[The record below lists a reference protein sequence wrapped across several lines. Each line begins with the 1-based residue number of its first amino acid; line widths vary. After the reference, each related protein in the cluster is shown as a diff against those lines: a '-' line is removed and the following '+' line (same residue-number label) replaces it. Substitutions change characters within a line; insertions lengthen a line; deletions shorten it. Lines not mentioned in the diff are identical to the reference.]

1 MRQLIILFTLTLSL
15 TLLGCQNKS
24 GNNYSNEFGSCLN
37 NTDKKAINKLT
48 EYFEI
53 LLRERYPDLEISS
66 AYQKYL
72 EAISKMEVQP
82 DFLLNDES
90 LTLIKSIKETNTFSK
105 IWTKLEIGP
114 FENSESE
121 QIVFIGKDKPEEEP
135 KSEPICINA
144 NVDFLVCLINK
155 AENKDFKEILETKK
169 EMPNISNSLVASA
182 MHNSLQKDDYENG
195 LIRVFIVLN
204 LYYEYTL
211 NLEKLKING

>member
-1 MRQLIILFTLTLSL
+1 MKQIFTFLILPCLILFS
-15 TLLGCQNKS
+15 CQNKTQE
-24 GNNYSNEFGSCLN
+24 NYTNEFGSCLN
-37 NTDKKAINKLT
+37 NADKKAINKLT
-48 EYFEI
+48 GHFEI
-53 LLRERYPDLEISS
+53 LLKESYPDIEISL

-72 EAISKMEVQP
+72 EAISKMEIQP
-82 DFLLNDES
+82 DFLLDDES

-105 IWTKLEIGP
+105 IWTKLEIEP

-135 KSEPICINA
+135 KSESLCINP
-144 NVDFLVCLINK
+144 NGDFLVCLINK
-155 AENKDFKEILETKK
+155 VENKDFKEILETKK
-169 EMPNISNSLVASA
+169 EMPDISNGLVASA

-211 NLEKLKING
+211 NLEKLKISG